1 MSVELRLVLAVAALV
16 AAFAAGAWWGARDR
30 LCVTAPA
37 NNGGTIVWCAKGQ
50 PAEGSLDW

>member
-1 MSVELRLVLAVAALV
+1 MSVELRIVLLVAALV

-37 NNGGTIVWCAKGQ
+37 NDGGSIVWCAKGR
-50 PAEGSLDW
+50 PEGALDW